1 MDQPNYIT
9 PTGFAGLKTRYH
21 ALFAVERPKLVETVS
36 WAAGNG
42 DRSENG
48 DYIYGKKRLREID
61 SRVRFLQKRLDELKV
76 VDSKPTDTGKVYFG
90 GWVRLEDD
98 AGMSHQYRLVGPD
111 EFDLRSGLLSCDSP
125 LGKALLG
132 KAPGDTVV
140 VNNPEGSCEW
150 FIHSIS
156 YA

>member
-1 MDQPNYIT
+1 
-9 PTGFAGLKTRYH
+9 
-21 ALFAVERPKLVETVS
+21 
-36 WAAGNG
+36 
-42 DRSENG
+42 
-48 DYIYGKKRLREID
+48 
-61 SRVRFLQKRLDELKV
+61 LQKRLDELKV